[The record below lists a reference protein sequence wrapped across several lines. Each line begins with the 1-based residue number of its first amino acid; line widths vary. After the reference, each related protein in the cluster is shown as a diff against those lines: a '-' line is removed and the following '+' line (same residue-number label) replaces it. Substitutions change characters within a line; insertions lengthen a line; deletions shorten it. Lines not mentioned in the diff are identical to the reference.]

1 MTATTPDINSPEAV
15 HNLVRKRYAEV
26 ITRKTSCCA
35 RSTTVDTRAITRG
48 IGYSADTLKAVPD
61 DANLGLG
68 CGNPTALAALQLGE
82 VVVDLGAGAGLDS
95 LIAAKAV
102 GPEGRV
108 IGVDMTPEML
118 KSARKHAVDMD
129 VHSYVEF
136 REGLIEKMPIA
147 TESADVVISNCVI
160 NLSPDKPAVFR
171 EAFRVLKSG
180 GRLVVSDIV
189 LSAPL
194 PEEVRGLADAY
205 VACLAGASTEDKYLG
220 VIREAGFVDI
230 KFTRTPAGGLLL
242 GECGDPMIKNAV
254 EAIGKEGIEEL
265 IDTVWSY
272 KIHARKFAAS
282 RASGTPRGPGS

>member
-1 MTATTPDINSPEAV
+1 MITTNPDTDSPEAV
-15 HNLVRKRYAEV
+15 RNLVRERYAEV
-26 ITRKTSCCA
+26 SSRKASCCA
-35 RSTTVDTRAITRG
+35 PSTTVDTRAISEG
-48 IGYSADTLKAVPD
+48 IGYSADTLKSVPD

-82 VVVDLGAGAGLDS
+82 TIIDLGAGAGLDS

-129 VHSYVEF
+129 VHGYVEF
-136 REGLIEKMPIA
+136 REGLIENMPIA
-147 TESADVVISNCVI
+147 GETADVVISNCVI

-171 EAFRVLKSG
+171 EAFRVLKPG
-180 GRLVVSDIV
+180 GRLAVSDMV

-205 VACLAGASTEDKYLG
+205 VACLAGASIEDEYLG
-220 VIREAGFVDI
+220 MIREAGFVDI

-242 GECGDPMIKNAV
+242 GDCADPMIKKAV
-254 EAIGKEGIEEL
+254 EAIGNERVEEL
-265 IDTVWSY
+265 TDTVWSY
-272 KIHARKFAAS
+272 KITARKLVAS
-282 RASGTPRGPGS
+282 CASGTLRGQGS